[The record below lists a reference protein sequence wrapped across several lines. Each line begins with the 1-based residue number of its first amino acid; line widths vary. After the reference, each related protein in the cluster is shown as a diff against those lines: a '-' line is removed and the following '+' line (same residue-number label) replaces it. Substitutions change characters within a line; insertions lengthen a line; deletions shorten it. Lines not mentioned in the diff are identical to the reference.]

1 MPVQTVSVEPGHL
14 AQSLRYFLLELP
26 DAFGKRLSR
35 PLGINGR
42 QAQHAWV
49 GELVFLPNS
58 SRMRFRQISMLKGKQ
73 PGITEARDTSVTGNT
88 QDMSQF
94 KELITLVAY
103 GIEAIGVL
111 VILIGCVAGTMRLLH
126 QLKSKAISELYHEYR
141 QVIGRSILMG
151 LEFLI
156 AGDVIRTVIVS
167 HTITDV
173 AVLALMVLIRT
184 FLSFTLTLEIEGKLP
199 WEQQRPISNSDV
211 PRE

>member
-1 MPVQTVSVEPGHL
+1 
-14 AQSLRYFLLELP
+14 
-26 DAFGKRLSR
+26 
-35 PLGINGR
+35 
-42 QAQHAWV
+42 
-49 GELVFLPNS
+49 
-58 SRMRFRQISMLKGKQ
+58 
-73 PGITEARDTSVTGNT
+73 
-88 QDMSQF
+88 MSQF

-111 VILIGCVAGTMRLLH
+111 VILIGCVAGTARLLQ

-167 HTITDV
+167 HTITDI

-199 WEQQRPISNSDV
+199 WGQQRPISNSDV